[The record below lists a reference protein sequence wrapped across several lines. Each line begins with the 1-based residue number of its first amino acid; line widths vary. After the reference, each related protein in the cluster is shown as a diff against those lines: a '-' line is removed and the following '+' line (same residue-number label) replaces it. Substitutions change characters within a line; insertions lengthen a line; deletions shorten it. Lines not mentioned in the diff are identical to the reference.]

1 MKSLKIGV
9 PRIELGLHPPHG
21 RVLPAYSTPSYFILA
36 IFLMHFVQALI
47 LLPLAK
53 VVHCKFG
60 YFLVLLV
67 GLYLLR
73 SFFRVTLIIDVF
85 SQREQILDIK

>member
-1 MKSLKIGV
+1 
-9 PRIELGLHPPHG
+9 
-21 RVLPAYSTPSYFILA
+21 
-36 IFLMHFVQALI
+36 MHFVQALI
-47 LLPLAK
+47 LLPLTK

-60 YFLVLLV
+60 YFLVLQV

-85 SQREQILDIK
+85 PQREHVLLIVF